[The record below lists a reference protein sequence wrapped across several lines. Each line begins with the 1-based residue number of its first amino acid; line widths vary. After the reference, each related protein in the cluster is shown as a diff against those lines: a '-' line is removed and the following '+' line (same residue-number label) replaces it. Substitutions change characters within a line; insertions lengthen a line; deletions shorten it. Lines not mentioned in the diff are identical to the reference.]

1 MMGSVQLQLDPAIGV
16 DAACIGLF
24 VIIGR
29 SSHHE
34 GNAVVE
40 TLRIAAPFLLALGVM
55 WVAVAALKLPSGRSA
70 AGGAL
75 IWLGTVALGLLLRR
89 FIFDDGTAHTFIIV
103 TTLFLGLL
111 MNGWRA
117 TLGRRL
123 SR

>member
-1 MMGSVQLQLDPAIGV
+1 MMDGMQRQLDPAIGV

-29 SSHHE
+29 SSHHQ

-40 TLRIAAPFLLALGVM
+40 TLRIAAPFLIALVVA
-55 WVAVAALKLPSGRSA
+55 WVAVTALKLPNGRSKL
-70 AGGAL
+70 GGLL
-75 IWLGTVALGLLLRR
+75 IWLGTVAVGLLLRR
-89 FIFDDGTAHTFIIV
+89 FVFSDGTATAFIIV

-123 SR
+123 TR

>member
-1 MMGSVQLQLDPAIGV
+1 MMDDMQRHLDPAIGI

-24 VIIGR
+24 VIVGR

-40 TLRIAAPFLLALGVM
+40 TLRIALPFLVALVVM
-55 WVAVAALKLPSGRSA
+55 WVAVAVLKLPRGREA
-70 AGGAL
+70 TGGAL
-75 IWLGTVALGLLLRR
+75 IWLGTVAIGLLLRR
-89 FIFDDGTAHTFIIV
+89 FVFDDGTAMAFIIV

-117 TLGRRL
+117 ALARRMA
-123 SR
+123 R